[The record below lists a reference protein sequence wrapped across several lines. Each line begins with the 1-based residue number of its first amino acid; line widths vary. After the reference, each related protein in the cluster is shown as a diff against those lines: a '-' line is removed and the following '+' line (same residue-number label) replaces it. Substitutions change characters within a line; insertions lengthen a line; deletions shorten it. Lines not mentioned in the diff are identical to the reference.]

1 MVERLIKHIDSA
13 RLFTL
18 NDSLLVG
25 VSGGLDSVVLVHLL
39 YNAGFSFALAHCN
52 FKLRG
57 EESDQDEAFVK
68 ALAARYDKPFF
79 HTTFDTVKVAEN
91 EGVSIEM
98 AARNL
103 RYPWFEEIRRR
114 HHYDWILV
122 AHHLDDQIETFFLNL
137 SRGTGISG
145 LTGIK
150 AVNGKVVRPL
160 LFARRQEIETYA
172 IEQNIDF
179 REDSSNVLLD
189 FQRNKI
195 RHMVVPFME
204 ELNPSFRQ
212 GMQETISHLHD
223 AYLIFQQAVDLAAER
238 AVMHKSGGEIEI
250 SLAELRL
257 LDPLSTYLFEILKSF
272 HFNGDVV
279 DEMIKCIDGQSGKQF
294 FSATHRAILD
304 REVILVQKIKEVSQ
318 RRTYLEECCGRIE
331 SPVELSISI
340 KKRDATLQLK
350 TPSHLALIDKDKV
363 RFPLIIRKWQPGD
376 YFQPLGMKG
385 VKKLSD
391 FFVDEK
397 FSLADKEK
405 VWLLTNGEEI
415 VWIIGV
421 RLDDRYKITAETR
434 NILEVILY

>member
-1 MVERLIKHIDSA
+1 
-13 RLFTL
+13 
-18 NDSLLVG
+18 
-25 VSGGLDSVVLVHLL
+25 
-39 YNAGFSFALAHCN
+39 
-52 FKLRG
+52 
-57 EESDQDEAFVK
+57 VK

-79 HTTFDTVKVAEN
+79 HTTFDTGKVAEN
-91 EGVSIEM
+91 EGISIEM

-238 AVMHKSGGEIEI
+238 VIMHKSGGEIEI
-250 SLAELRL
+250 SLAELRI
-257 LDPLSTYLFEILKSF
+257 LDPLSTYLFEILKPF

-279 DEMIKCIDGQSGKQF
+279 DEMIKCIDGQPGKQF

-318 RRTYLEECCGRIE
+318 RRTYLEESCGRIE

-363 RFPLIIRKWQPGD
+363 LFPLIIRKWQPGD